1 MKRLVVVFLLS
12 TFFAV
17 AQTGIGTTTP
27 VNKFQIEA
35 TTANPASSGSSA
47 NGNLRLS
54 GSSGSHILDFGL
66 SSTSTFAWLQARS
79 KSNYATLY
87 DLAFNP
93 IGGKVGIG
101 NSAPSATLTVGNEGG
116 TIGGEILLNPTST
129 QYEGGQIIFKRSL
142 LGGTVDWTLDQFGT
156 TSANAR
162 FRIFNGASETNGIAI
177 LENGNVGLGTAIPT
191 SRLNLEGGGIR
202 LATGFS
208 NSTNRPALNSGSIG
222 NYEIR
227 GVGTGG
233 SGTAQNDG
241 GDDGLLRLSAGG
253 GTNIGAQS
261 SIDIS
266 GFSTVSDMNKNI
278 VMRTGGTER
287 LRINADGNVGI
298 GTASP
303 LVPLHVASYVS
314 QYVNTYGYL
323 SQSNVAGSYA
333 ANTNVLYSI
342 MADQRIRAP
351 EFNAISDARI
361 KKGITLLNTESQLSA
376 LNKLQVVNYTY
387 IDQLANGNKNKTGFI
402 AQEVEAVNAQFVNQT
417 SDFIPSVFALAK
429 SVQEENDVLKITLE
443 KPHGFAKGDVI
454 KFFVEGKREVVKTID
469 EVKDLDS
476 FSVIGWTEQ
485 TTNLFIYGKK
495 VADFRAIDFDQI
507 TALSVGAIQELSK
520 QVDSLK
526 IENEKLNK
534 EIQVKQSDF
543 ENRLKLLESK
553 IK

>member
-1 MKRLVVVFLLS
+1 MKRLIVVFLLS
-12 TFFAV
+12 TFFAE

-278 VMRTGGTER
+278 VMRTSGTER
-287 LRINADGNVGI
+287 LRINADGYIGI
-298 GTASP
+298 GTSSP
-303 LVPLHVASYVS
+303 LAPLHVATTATQFVVS
-314 QYVNTYGYL
+314 YGYL
-323 SQSNVAGSYA
+323 SPTGSGTGTYNQNVS
-333 ANTNVLYSI
+333 YSI
-342 MADQRIRAP
+342 QADGRIRSN
-351 EFNAISDARI
+351 EFNSISDLRI
-361 KKGITLLNTESQLSA
+361 KKDIIPIAKSKQLLE
-376 LNKLQVVNYTY
+376 LNNLRVVNYSY
-387 IDQLANGNKNKTGFI
+387 IDQLANGNKIKTGFI
-402 AQEVEAVNAQFVNQT
+402 AQEVEKVNDHFVNR
-417 SDFIPSVFALAK
+417 SSEFIPSVFALAK
-429 SVQEENDVLKITLE
+429 SVFVENDMLIITTE
-443 KPHGFAKGDVI
+443 MPHGFVKGDHV
-454 KFFVEGKREVVKTID
+454 KFFAEGKKEVITTIKEVNSPQSFAIKGWNEKT
-469 EVKDLDS
+469 ENV
-476 FSVIGWTEQ
+476 
-485 TTNLFIYGKK
+485 FIYGKK
-495 VADFRAIDFDQI
+495 VSDFRAIDFDQI
-507 TALSVGAIQELSK
+507 TALSVAAIQELSK
-520 QVDSLK
+520 QVDKLK
-526 IENEKLNK
+526 LESEKLNK
-534 EIQVKQSDF
+534 QIQNNQADF
-543 ENRLKLLESK
+543 EKRLKLLESK